1 MHALAGLCGRAG
13 ICDVSRHAAPTIRS
27 FLPTGTRPMSSRGCL
42 PREPADCD
50 LDRDAD
56 SDEAGKASNRKP
68 ATDSDLKP
76 AGFRF
81 DVGHLVHAGLGK
93 GGSDPI
99 QPQACLIVLPLGKTG
114 GNVGLPSHTGRRA
127 RRNCRRGDVCRC
139 FVQPVAGVHTLLA
152 VARTAG
158 ARRRHPGCILVSLGP
173 LRRLGMASLGLLA
186 SSLGLAPLG
195 LVPSLLPPLAPLL
208 VGAVGLPLPLV
219 LITRPLRRRRTRS
232 RRRRCRGCGRRGRRR

>member
-1 MHALAGLCGRAG
+1 MRGNEECIFVSSDCRARLVEEP
-13 ICDVSRHAAPTIRS
+13 INVQCACRPDSTSRFERIVINATGNLKSIVQARLFPTYS
-27 FLPTGTRPMSSRGCL
+27 
-42 PREPADCD
+42 D
-50 LDRDAD
+50 L
-56 SDEAGKASNRKP
+56 GKA
-68 ATDSDLKP
+68 
-76 AGFRF
+76 
-81 DVGHLVHAGLGK
+81 
-93 GGSDPI
+93 GSDPI

-114 GNVGLPSHTGRRA
+114 GNIGLPSHTGRSA

-219 LITRPLRRRRTRS
+219 LITRSVRRRRPQRRRPCIAACRPRFS
-232 RRRRCRGCGRRGRRR
+232 RRR